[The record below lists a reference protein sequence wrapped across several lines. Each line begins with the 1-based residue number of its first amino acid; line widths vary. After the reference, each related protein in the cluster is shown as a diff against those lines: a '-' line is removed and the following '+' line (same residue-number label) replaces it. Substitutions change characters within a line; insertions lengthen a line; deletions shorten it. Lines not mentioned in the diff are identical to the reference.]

1 MIPFT
6 GSESLWHLENRS
18 FCTNICNFLQL
29 STLDDYLEFAQ
40 LFCRLLFHPSSLPNL
55 LISAFQS
62 SLLPAP
68 EHHPHRHTFL
78 SSHRL
83 CWRSP
88 VAWSPQLA
96 TCPSLLP
103 PSQLFV
109 HPDALNLMLWSS
121 CLPLHQPCQ
130 LHLGK
135 LTSTFCPQTVGIC
148 ETLHSRKFCYPHPNG
163 QRTGKACKADKVYT
177 QHFFIEYFLQISCRT
192 QACKTKSVFPSLITA
207 EFCFLCKPEPQT

>member
-1 MIPFT
+1 MIPFA
-6 GSESLWHLENRS
+6 GSETLWHLESRS
-18 FCTNICNFLQL
+18 FCTNVCNFLQL

-55 LISAFQS
+55 IYLLISAFQS

-68 EHHPHRHTFL
+68 EHHPHHHAFL
-78 SSHRL
+78 SSCRL
-83 CWRSP
+83 YWLSP

-103 PSQLFV
+103 RPEFFV
-109 HPDALNLMLWSS
+109 HLDALNLMLWSS

-135 LTSTFCPQTVGIC
+135 LTSIFCTQTVGIC
-148 ETLHSRKFCYPHPNG
+148 ETLHSKKFCYPNPNG
-163 QRTGKACKADKVYT
+163 QRTGKACKADSLHST
-177 QHFFIEYFLQISCRT
+177 FLHRVLPTDIM
-192 QACKTKSVFPSLITA
+192 
-207 EFCFLCKPEPQT
+207 